1 MNKELRKRIFNKYN
15 GHCAYCGTPIP
26 ISKMQVDHL
35 QPKWH
40 NLTDEDCERKGIE
53 RGTDDEDNLM
63 PSCRACNY
71 YKHTSTLDGFRAR
84 LALLQSNVMES
95 FNARLALKYQMIA
108 LQPWDGKF
116 YFERPKDAEPESPDQ
131 NADFETN
138 VDESANTNVNNNLES
153 ENETDSKI

>member
-1 MNKELRKRIFNKYN
+1 MNKALRERIYNKYN
-15 GHCAYCGTPIP
+15 GHCAYCGTHITL
-26 ISKMQVDHL
+26 SEMQVDHL

-40 NLTDEDCERKGIE
+40 NLTDEDCEKKGID

-84 LALLQSNVMES
+84 LAVLQSIVMES
-95 FNARLALKYQMIA
+95 FNARLALKYQMIS

-116 YFERPKDAEPESPDQ
+116 YFE
-131 NADFETN
+131 
-138 VDESANTNVNNNLES
+138 
-153 ENETDSKI
+153 KIWKE